1 MKGKRTP
8 QILTI
13 TNQRGGTGKTTT
25 AHAIGT
31 YLTSKG
37 YKVLFVDSDPQ
48 TALSYACGGST
59 ADKGLLELYQES
71 IAGKS
76 TIDTAAA
83 IQHTA
88 SGDLIAASATLA
100 TAEAMLAAVPAKEY
114 RLKGILERVKN
125 NYDAVIVDT
134 PATLGALTANALVAS
149 DTVIAPAGAG
159 DVNSLIGLS
168 QLISTINTIKAYCNP
183 ALTLQGI
190 VITRYNDRATI
201 NRQLKA
207 QLEQYAQDN
216 GTRLLKTVIRECTAL
231 KEATLT
237 QQSIYQ
243 YAPKSNAAADY
254 TALCEEILNN

>member
-1 MKGKRTP
+1 MKTIN
-8 QILTI
+8 QFVLTI

-37 YKVLFVDSDPQ
+37 LKVLFVDSDPQ

-59 ADKGLLELYQES
+59 AGKTLYDLYQES
-71 IAGKS
+71 IIGKG

-83 IQHTA
+83 VQSTA
-88 SGDLIAASATLA
+88 SGDLIAASANLA
-100 TAEAMLAAVPAKEY
+100 AAEAMLAAVPAKEY
-114 RLKGILERVKN
+114 RLKGILEQVKN
-125 NYDAVIVDT
+125 KYDAVIIDT
-134 PATLGALTANALVAS
+134 PATLGALATNALVTS
-149 DTVIAPAGAG
+149 DSVIAPAGAG
-159 DVNSLIGLS
+159 DVNSIIGLS
-168 QLISTINTIKAYCNP
+168 QLINTVNTINAYCNP

-201 NRQLKA
+201 NKQLKA
-207 QLEQYAQDN
+207 QLEQYAQEN
-216 GTRLLKTVIRECTAL
+216 GTKLFKTLVRECVAL

-254 TALCEEILNN
+254 TALCEEIFN